1 MKEYVFN
8 INEEILTKVNN
19 LITEKVRNIFKD
31 KDKSNFLFLDETN
44 NLKYSFNKK
53 ENLIKHLEENISEH
67 FNNQIL
73 KNYSKNDV
81 INIYFYEMN
90 DVVYRSFLEKYSGL
104 NIFINRRQNMKS
116 CTVYDSKKLQ
126 VYNIDY
132 KKQIDI
138 FKEDLEKTNFSK
150 ELKEYFLNDFKEYNS
165 VFCNFETILS
175 DNLVSIES
183 HIDDYFKTNKFDE
196 TIKKEDIYDYLKSV
210 NKEVFFNDLELDL
223 NDTDSFIEI
232 KIKLHNMEEVLK
244 FHKNKKVI

>member
-31 KDKSNFLFLDETN
+31 KDKTNFLFLDETN
-44 NLKYSFNKK
+44 NVKSSFNEK
-53 ENLIKHLEENISEH
+53 EILIKHLKENISEH

-73 KNYSKNDV
+73 KNCSKNDV
-81 INIYFYEMN
+81 INIYFHEIN
-90 DVVYRSFLEKYSGL
+90 DVVYRSFFEKYSGL
-104 NIFINRRQNMKS
+104 NIFINRRENMQS

-175 DNLVSIES
+175 DNLTSIES
-183 HIDDYFKTNKFDE
+183 HIDDYFKVNRFDK

-232 KIKLHNMEEVLK
+232 KIKLHNMEEVLR
-244 FHKNKKVI
+244 FNKKAMF